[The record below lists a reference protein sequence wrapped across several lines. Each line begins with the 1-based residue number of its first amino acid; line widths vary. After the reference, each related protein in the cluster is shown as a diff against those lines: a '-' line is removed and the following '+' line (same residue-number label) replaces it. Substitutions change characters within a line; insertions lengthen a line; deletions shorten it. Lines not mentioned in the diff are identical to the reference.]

1 MERLIDR
8 KAQLEAFKEKVGKDG
23 VMVEP
28 EQTDDI
34 YRIRV
39 CLYINGPTGSKRTPR
54 AWIMTEISGLF
65 NTTIR
70 Q

>member
-1 MERLIDR
+1 M
-8 KAQLEAFKEKVGKDG
+8 LEAFKEKVGKDG

-54 AWIMTEISGLF
+54 AWTEPGS
-65 NTTIR
+65 
-70 Q
+70 